1 MPLLT
6 WDYYGM
12 KCKKCNQT
20 KWDKRFLEL
29 AKLVGSWSKDP
40 STQVGAVIV
49 DDNNRIV
56 SVGYNGFPQGVE
68 DTEEKL
74 LDREKKY
81 DIIVHAEA
89 NALMFA
95 NKSVE
100 GCTLYSWPF
109 QPCSRCAGLIIQSRI
124 KRVVSVTSIDNK
136 WEKSFRIARQL
147 FKESGIILEWVN
159 V

>member
-1 MPLLT
+1 
-6 WDYYGM
+6 M
-12 KCKKCNQT
+12 KST
-20 KWDKRFLEL
+20 KWDNRFLDL
-29 AKLVGSWSKDP
+29 AKLCGSWSKDP

-68 DTEEKL
+68 DSEERL
-74 LDREKKY
+74 LDREQKY

-100 GCTLYSWPF
+100 GCTLYTWPF
-109 QPCSRCAGLIIQSRI
+109 QPCSRCAGIIIQSGI
-124 KRVVSVTSIDNK
+124 SRVVSIIRKDERWQKNFKLASK
-136 WEKSFRIARQL
+136 L
-147 FKESGIILEWVN
+147 FEEAGIIVEYLDYE
-159 V
+159 

>member
-1 MPLLT
+1 
-6 WDYYGM
+6 M
-12 KCKKCNQT
+12 KST
-20 KWDKRFLEL
+20 KWDKRFLDL
-29 AKLVGSWSKDP
+29 AKLCGSWSKDP

-56 SVGYNGFPQGVE
+56 SIGFNGFPQGV
-68 DTEEKL
+68 DDSEERL
-74 LDREKKY
+74 VDREIKY

-100 GCTLYSWPF
+100 GCTLYTWPF
-109 QPCSRCAGLIIQSRI
+109 QPCSRCAGLIIQSGI
-124 KRVVSVTSIDNK
+124 KRVVSVVHDDERWKKNFTT
-136 WEKSFRIARQL
+136 ARQL
-147 FKESGIILEWVN
+147 FKEAGIILEWVD